1 MELDGIR
8 GDIMLPIND
17 YQKLLYLALK
27 KTGYKV
33 FDEVPIDETLP
44 LITISDYVL
53 SEGDMKSDGYIIQ
66 QQIDLYSQYEGKKQ
80 VNEMVASVL
89 KEVKEIENT
98 MVNEDGYYIGW
109 VRLLDSEILRMED
122 GIYVANLKFEIH
134 LEEVI

>member
-1 MELDGIR
+1 
-8 GDIMLPIND
+8 MLPIND

-98 MVNEDGYYIGW
+98 MVNEDGYFIGW

-122 GIYVANLKFEIH
+122 GLYVANLKFEIH
-134 LEEVI
+134 LEEVM

>member
-1 MELDGIR
+1 
-8 GDIMLPIND
+8 MLPIND

-53 SEGDMKSDGYIIQ
+53 SEGDMKSDGYIKQ

-89 KEVKEIENT
+89 KEVKNICDT
-98 MVNEDGYYIGW
+98 GINESYFIGF
-109 VRLLDSEILRMED
+109 VTLLESEISRMED
-122 GIYVANLKFEIH
+122 GLYVANLKFEIH

>member
-1 MELDGIR
+1 
-8 GDIMLPIND
+8 MLPIND

-53 SEGDMKSDGYIIQ
+53 SEGDMKSNGYKIQ

-122 GIYVANLKFEIH
+122 GLYVANLKFEIH

>member
-1 MELDGIR
+1 
-8 GDIMLPIND
+8 MLPIND

-53 SEGDMKSDGYIIQ
+53 SEGDMKSDGYKIQ

-89 KEVKEIENT
+89 KEVKNICDT
-98 MVNEDGYYIGW
+98 GINESYFIGF
-109 VRLLDSEILRMED
+109 VTLLESEISRMED
-122 GIYVANLKFEIH
+122 GLYVANLKFEIH
-134 LEEVI
+134 LEEVM

>member
-1 MELDGIR
+1 
-8 GDIMLPIND
+8 MLPIND

-89 KEVKEIENT
+89 KEVKNICDT
-98 MVNEDGYYIGW
+98 GINESYFVGFVI
-109 VRLLDSEILRMED
+109 LLESEISRMED
-122 GIYVANLKFEIH
+122 GLYVANLKFEIH
-134 LEEVI
+134 LEGVM

>member
-1 MELDGIR
+1 
-8 GDIMLPIND
+8 MLPIND

-27 KTGYKV
+27 KTGYKI

-89 KEVKEIENT
+89 KEVKNICDT
-98 MVNEDGYYIGW
+98 GINESYFVGFVI
-109 VRLLDSEILRMED
+109 LLESEISRMED
-122 GIYVANLKFEIH
+122 GLYVANLKFEIH

>member
-1 MELDGIR
+1 
-8 GDIMLPIND
+8 MLPIND

-53 SEGDMKSDGYIIQ
+53 SEGDMKSNGYKIQ

-89 KEVKEIENT
+89 KEVKNICDTGIN
-98 MVNEDGYYIGW
+98 DSYFIGF
-109 VRLLDSEILRMED
+109 VTLLESEVSRMED
-122 GIYVANLKFEIH
+122 GLYVANLKFEIH
-134 LEEVI
+134 LEEVM

>member
-1 MELDGIR
+1 
-8 GDIMLPIND
+8 MLPIND

-53 SEGDMKSDGYIIQ
+53 SEGDMKSDGYKIQ

-89 KEVKEIENT
+89 KEVKNICDTEI
-98 MVNEDGYYIGW
+98 NESYFVGFVI
-109 VRLLDSEILRMED
+109 LLESEISRMED
-122 GIYVANLKFEIH
+122 GLYVANLKFEIH
-134 LEEVI
+134 LEEVM

>member
-1 MELDGIR
+1 
-8 GDIMLPIND
+8 MLPIND

-89 KEVKEIENT
+89 KEVKNICDTGIN
-98 MVNEDGYYIGW
+98 DSYFIGF
-109 VRLLDSEILRMED
+109 VILLESEVSRMED
-122 GIYVANLKFEIH
+122 GLYVANLKFEIH
-134 LEEVI
+134 LEEVM

>member
-1 MELDGIR
+1 
-8 GDIMLPIND
+8 MLPIND

-89 KEVKEIENT
+89 KEVKNICDT
-98 MVNEDGYYIGW
+98 GINESYFIGF
-109 VRLLDSEILRMED
+109 VTLLESEVSRMED
-122 GIYVANLKFEIH
+122 GLYVANLKFEIH

>member
-1 MELDGIR
+1 
-8 GDIMLPIND
+8 MLPIND

-53 SEGDMKSDGYIIQ
+53 SEGDMKSDGYKIQ

-89 KEVKEIENT
+89 KEVKDICDT
-98 MVNEDGYYIGW
+98 GINESYFVGFIT
-109 VRLLDSEILRMED
+109 LLESEISRMED
-122 GIYVANLKFEIH
+122 GLYVANLKFEIH
-134 LEEVI
+134 LEEVM

>member
-1 MELDGIR
+1 
-8 GDIMLPIND
+8 MLPIND

-89 KEVKEIENT
+89 KEVKDICDTGIN
-98 MVNEDGYYIGW
+98 DSYFIGF
-109 VRLLDSEILRMED
+109 VTLLESEVSRMED
-122 GIYVANLKFEIH
+122 GLYVANLKFEIH
-134 LEEVI
+134 LEEVM

>member
-1 MELDGIR
+1 
-8 GDIMLPIND
+8 MLPIND

-53 SEGDMKSDGYIIQ
+53 SEGDIKSDGYIIQ

-89 KEVKEIENT
+89 KEVKNICDT
-98 MVNEDGYYIGW
+98 GINESYFIGW

-122 GIYVANLKFEIH
+122 GLYVANLKFQIH

>member
-1 MELDGIR
+1 
-8 GDIMLPIND
+8 MLPIND

-89 KEVKEIENT
+89 KEVKNICDT
-98 MVNEDGYYIGW
+98 GINESYFIGF
-109 VRLLDSEILRMED
+109 VTLLESEVSRMED
-122 GIYVANLKFEIH
+122 GLYVANLKFEIH
-134 LEEVI
+134 LEEVM

>member
-1 MELDGIR
+1 
-8 GDIMLPIND
+8 MLPIND

-53 SEGDMKSDGYIIQ
+53 SEGDMKSNGYKIQ

-89 KEVKEIENT
+89 KEVKNICDT
-98 MVNEDGYYIGW
+98 GINESYFIGY
-109 VRLLDSEILRMED
+109 VTLLESQVLRMED
-122 GIYVANLKFEIH
+122 GLYVANLKFEIH

>member
-1 MELDGIR
+1 
-8 GDIMLPIND
+8 MLPIND

-53 SEGDMKSDGYIIQ
+53 SEGDIKSNGYKIQ

-89 KEVKEIENT
+89 KEVKNICDT
-98 MVNEDGYYIGW
+98 GINESYFIGF
-109 VRLLDSEILRMED
+109 VTLLESEISRMED
-122 GIYVANLKFEIH
+122 GLYVANLKFEIH

>member
-1 MELDGIR
+1 
-8 GDIMLPIND
+8 MLPIND

-44 LITISDYVL
+44 LITISDYIL
-53 SEGDMKSDGYIIQ
+53 AEGDIKSDGYKIQ

-89 KEVKEIENT
+89 KEVKNICDT
-98 MVNEDGYYIGW
+98 GINESYFIGY
-109 VRLLDSEILRMED
+109 VTLLESQVLRMED
-122 GIYVANLKFEIH
+122 GLYVANLKFEIH
-134 LEEVI
+134 LEEVM

>member
-1 MELDGIR
+1 
-8 GDIMLPIND
+8 MLPIND

-53 SEGDMKSDGYIIQ
+53 SEGDMKSDGYKIQ

-89 KEVKEIENT
+89 KEVKNICDT
-98 MVNEDGYYIGW
+98 GINESYFVGFVI
-109 VRLLDSEILRMED
+109 LLESEISRMED
-122 GIYVANLKFEIH
+122 GLYVAYLKIQFE

>member
-1 MELDGIR
+1 
-8 GDIMLPIND
+8 MLPIND

-53 SEGDMKSDGYIIQ
+53 SEGDMKSNGYKIQ

-89 KEVKEIENT
+89 KEVKNICDTGINDSYFVGFVT
-98 MVNEDGYYIGW
+98 
-109 VRLLDSEILRMED
+109 LLESEVSRMED
-122 GIYVANLKFEIH
+122 GLYVANLKFEIH

>member
-1 MELDGIR
+1 
-8 GDIMLPIND
+8 MLPIND

-89 KEVKEIENT
+89 KEVKEICDT
-98 MVNEDGYYIGW
+98 GINERYFIGF
-109 VRLLDSEILRMED
+109 VILLESEISRMED
-122 GIYVANLKFEIH
+122 GLYVANLKFEIH
-134 LEEVI
+134 LEEVM

>member
-1 MELDGIR
+1 
-8 GDIMLPIND
+8 MLPIND

-53 SEGDMKSDGYIIQ
+53 SEGDMKSNGYKIQ

-80 VNEMVASVL
+80 VNEMVTSVL
-89 KEVKEIENT
+89 KEVKNICDT
-98 MVNEDGYYIGW
+98 GINESYFIGF
-109 VRLLDSEILRMED
+109 VTLLESEISRMED
-122 GIYVANLKFEIH
+122 GLYVANLKFEIH
-134 LEEVI
+134 LEEVM

>member
-1 MELDGIR
+1 
-8 GDIMLPIND
+8 MLPIND

-53 SEGDMKSDGYIIQ
+53 SEGDIKSDGYIIQ

-89 KEVKEIENT
+89 KEVKNICDIKINESYFIGFVILLESEISR
-98 MVNEDGYYIGW
+98 VEDG
-109 VRLLDSEILRMED
+109 L
-122 GIYVANLKFEIH
+122 YVASLKFEIH

>member
-1 MELDGIR
+1 
-8 GDIMLPIND
+8 MLPIND

-53 SEGDMKSDGYIIQ
+53 SEGDMKSNGYKIQ

-89 KEVKEIENT
+89 KEVKNICDIKINDSYFVGFVT
-98 MVNEDGYYIGW
+98 
-109 VRLLDSEILRMED
+109 LLESEVSRMED
-122 GIYVANLKFEIH
+122 GLYVANLKFEIH
-134 LEEVI
+134 LEEVM

>member
-1 MELDGIR
+1 
-8 GDIMLPIND
+8 MLPIND

-44 LITISDYVL
+44 LIMISDYIL
-53 SEGDMKSDGYIIQ
+53 AEGDIKSDGYKIQ

-89 KEVKEIENT
+89 KEVKNICDT
-98 MVNEDGYYIGW
+98 GINESYFIGY
-109 VRLLDSEILRMED
+109 VTLLESQILRMED
-122 GIYVANLKFEIH
+122 GLYVANLKFEIH

>member
-1 MELDGIR
+1 
-8 GDIMLPIND
+8 MLPIND

-53 SEGDMKSDGYIIQ
+53 SEGDIKSDGYIIQ

-89 KEVKEIENT
+89 KEVKNICDT
-98 MVNEDGYYIGW
+98 GINESYFIGF
-109 VRLLDSEILRMED
+109 VTLLESEVSRMED
-122 GIYVANLKFEIH
+122 GLYVANLKFEIH
-134 LEEVI
+134 LEEVM

>member
-1 MELDGIR
+1 
-8 GDIMLPIND
+8 MLPIND
-17 YQKLLYLALK
+17 YQKLLYLALN

-53 SEGDMKSDGYIIQ
+53 SEGDMKSDGYKIQ

-89 KEVKEIENT
+89 KEVKNICDT
-98 MVNEDGYYIGW
+98 GINESYFVGF
-109 VRLLDSEILRMED
+109 VTLLESEVSRMED
-122 GIYVANLKFEIH
+122 GLYVANLKFEIH
-134 LEEVI
+134 LEEVM

>member
-1 MELDGIR
+1 
-8 GDIMLPIND
+8 MLPIND

-53 SEGDMKSDGYIIQ
+53 SEGDMKSDGYKIQ

-89 KEVKEIENT
+89 KEVKNICDT
-98 MVNEDGYYIGW
+98 GINESYFIGY
-109 VRLLDSEILRMED
+109 VTLLESQVLRMED
-122 GIYVANLKFEIH
+122 GLYVANLKFEIH
-134 LEEVI
+134 LEEVM

>member
-1 MELDGIR
+1 
-8 GDIMLPIND
+8 MLPIND

-80 VNEMVASVL
+80 VNEMVAFVL
-89 KEVKEIENT
+89 KEVKNICDT
-98 MVNEDGYYIGW
+98 GINESYFVGF
-109 VRLLDSEILRMED
+109 VTLLESEVSRMED
-122 GIYVANLKFEIH
+122 GLYVANLKFEIH
-134 LEEVI
+134 LEEVM

>member
-1 MELDGIR
+1 
-8 GDIMLPIND
+8 MLPIND

-53 SEGDMKSDGYIIQ
+53 SEGDMKSNGYKIQ

-89 KEVKEIENT
+89 KEVKNICDIKINDSYFVGFVT
-98 MVNEDGYYIGW
+98 
-109 VRLLDSEILRMED
+109 LLESEISRMED

>member
-1 MELDGIR
+1 
-8 GDIMLPIND
+8 MLPIND

-89 KEVKEIENT
+89 KEVKKICDT
-98 MVNEDGYYIGW
+98 GINESYFVGF
-109 VRLLDSEILRMED
+109 VTLLESEVSRMED
-122 GIYVANLKFEIH
+122 GLYVANLKFEIH
-134 LEEVI
+134 LEEVM

>member
-1 MELDGIR
+1 
-8 GDIMLPIND
+8 MLPIND

-89 KEVKEIENT
+89 KEVKNICDTGIN
-98 MVNEDGYYIGW
+98 DSYFIGF
-109 VRLLDSEILRMED
+109 VTLLESEISRMED
-122 GIYVANLKFEIH
+122 GLYVANLKFEIH
-134 LEEVI
+134 LEEVM

>member
-1 MELDGIR
+1 
-8 GDIMLPIND
+8 MLPIND

-80 VNEMVASVL
+80 VKDMVASVL
-89 KEVKEIENT
+89 KEVKNICDTGINDSYF
-98 MVNEDGYYIGW
+98 VGFVI
-109 VRLLDSEILRMED
+109 LLESEVSRMED
-122 GIYVANLKFEIH
+122 GLYVANLKFEIH
-134 LEEVI
+134 LEEVM

>member
-1 MELDGIR
+1 
-8 GDIMLPIND
+8 MLPIND

-53 SEGDMKSDGYIIQ
+53 SEGDMKSNGYKIQ

-89 KEVKEIENT
+89 KEVKNICDT
-98 MVNEDGYYIGW
+98 GINESYFIGF
-109 VRLLDSEILRMED
+109 VTLLESQVLRMED
-122 GIYVANLKFEIH
+122 GLYVANLKFEIH

>member
-1 MELDGIR
+1 
-8 GDIMLPIND
+8 MLPIND

-53 SEGDMKSDGYIIQ
+53 SEGDMKSDGYKIQ

-89 KEVKEIENT
+89 KEVKNICDT
-98 MVNEDGYYIGW
+98 GINESYFVGF
-109 VRLLDSEILRMED
+109 VTLLESEVSRMED
-122 GIYVANLKFEIH
+122 GLYVANLKFEIH

>member
-1 MELDGIR
+1 
-8 GDIMLPIND
+8 MLPIND

-89 KEVKEIENT
+89 KEVKNICDIKINDSYFVGFVT
-98 MVNEDGYYIGW
+98 
-109 VRLLDSEILRMED
+109 LLESEVSRMED
-122 GIYVANLKFEIH
+122 GLYVANLKFEIH
-134 LEEVI
+134 LEEVM

>member
-1 MELDGIR
+1 
-8 GDIMLPIND
+8 MLPIND

-53 SEGDMKSDGYIIQ
+53 SEGDMKSNGYKIQ

-89 KEVKEIENT
+89 KEVKNICDTGIN
-98 MVNEDGYYIGW
+98 DSYFIGF
-109 VRLLDSEILRMED
+109 VTLLESEVSRMED
-122 GIYVANLKFEIH
+122 GLYVANLKFEIH

>member
-1 MELDGIR
+1 
-8 GDIMLPIND
+8 MLPIND

-33 FDEVPIDETLP
+33 FDEVPIDEELP
-44 LITISDYVL
+44 LIMISDYIL
-53 SEGDMKSDGYIIQ
+53 SEGNTKMEDYKFQ
-66 QQIDLYSQYEGKKQ
+66 QKIDIYTQYEGKKQ

-109 VRLLDSEILRMED
+109 VRLLDSEILIMED

>member
-1 MELDGIR
+1 
-8 GDIMLPIND
+8 MLPIND
-17 YQKLLYLALK
+17 YQKLLYLALN

-89 KEVKEIENT
+89 KEVKNICDTGINDSYFVGFVT
-98 MVNEDGYYIGW
+98 
-109 VRLLDSEILRMED
+109 LLESEVSRMED
-122 GIYVANLKFEIH
+122 GLYVANLKFEIH

>member
-1 MELDGIR
+1 
-8 GDIMLPIND
+8 MLPIND

-89 KEVKEIENT
+89 KEVKNICDT
-98 MVNEDGYYIGW
+98 GINESYFVGF
-109 VRLLDSEILRMED
+109 VTLLESEISRMED
-122 GIYVANLKFEIH
+122 GLYVANLKFEIH

>member
-1 MELDGIR
+1 
-8 GDIMLPIND
+8 MLPIND

-53 SEGDMKSDGYIIQ
+53 SEGDMKSDGSIIQ

-89 KEVKEIENT
+89 KEVKNICDT
-98 MVNEDGYYIGW
+98 GINESYFVGF
-109 VRLLDSEILRMED
+109 VTLLESEVSRMED
-122 GIYVANLKFEIH
+122 GLYVANLKFEIH
-134 LEEVI
+134 LEEVM